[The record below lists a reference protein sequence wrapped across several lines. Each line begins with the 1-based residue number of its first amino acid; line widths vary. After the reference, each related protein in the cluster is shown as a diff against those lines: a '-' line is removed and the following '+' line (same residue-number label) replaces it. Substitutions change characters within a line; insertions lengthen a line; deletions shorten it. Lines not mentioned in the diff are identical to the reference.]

1 MERTVI
7 GVFRSRDE
15 LEKAIHELR
24 ESGFS
29 SEEVSVLA
37 RDDRDESRGDGDTMM
52 GVADEDLSEGVTAGG
67 ILGGLAGLMAGIGA
81 LAIPGVGPIIA
92 AGPVAGVLTGA
103 VTGGVAGGLIDWG
116 IPEER
121 GRFYEGELREGRMVA
136 LIKTEERRTDR
147 AERVLRDNGAKDI
160 ETHDADRS

>member
-15 LEKAIHELR
+15 LERAIQALR
-24 ESGFS
+24 ERGFRS
-29 SEEVSVLA
+29 DEVSVLA
-37 RDDRDESRGDGDTMM
+37 RDDRDAGRREQDTMM
-52 GVADEDLSEGVTAGG
+52 GTPDDDLSEGVTAGG
-67 ILGGLAGLMAGIGA
+67 ILGGLAGLLAGVGA

-121 GRFYEGELREGRMVA
+121 GQYYEGQLREGNMVA
-136 LIKTEERRTDR
+136 LVKADQRRIDE
-147 AERVLRDNGAKDI
+147 AQRVLRDSGARDI
-160 ETHDADRS
+160 ESHDAEG